1 MQIFEVTLL
10 IITYSLMLLTI
21 FVQIV
26 CYKRNL
32 ENLETIGLTVSLLF
46 LILTLTSGYF
56 IQEHDSESTG
66 VFTLLAMI
74 LVAAATPINV
84 LIERKHRINSKIRLL
99 IISLGGVLFL
109 TTILSAILLNLI
121 IIQYV
126 VVVFLVLSIL
136 LSMILIRVTKPNVK
150 IAHRE
155 KIDRWLALAIMIVV
169 PLSLAAN
176 YLSELNGLN
185 NHVGF
190 TLPMVFLVLTGSK
203 LLDDIQRLSLFN
215 PRNVIEPD
223 SLANYAF
230 TSREGEIAELLVKGK
245 TYKQISEQLFISIP
259 TVKTHVSNIYK
270 KSKARN
276 KVELIALLIN

>member
-1 MQIFEVTLL
+1 
-10 IITYSLMLLTI
+10 MLLTI

-109 TTILSAILLNLI
+109 TTILSAILLNLR

-176 YLSELNGLN
+176 YLSELSGLN

-230 TSREGEIAELLVKGK
+230 TSREVEIAELLVKGK

>member
-46 LILTLTSGYF
+46 LILTLTSGYL
-56 IQEHDSESTG
+56 IQEYDSESTG
-66 VFTLLAMI
+66 VFTLLAMV
-74 LVAAATPINV
+74 LVAVTTPINV
-84 LIERKHRINSKIRLL
+84 LIERKHRINSNIRLL

-109 TTILSAILLNLI
+109 TIILSAILLNLI

-136 LSMILIRVTKPNVK
+136 LSMVLIRVTKPHVK

-169 PLSLAAN
+169 PLSLAGN

-223 SLANYAF
+223 SMAHYAF
-230 TSREGEIAELLVKGK
+230 TSRESEIAELLVKGK

>member
-109 TTILSAILLNLI
+109 TTIFSAILLNLK

-176 YLSELNGLN
+176 YLSELSGLN

-215 PRNVIEPD
+215 PRNAIEPD

-230 TSREGEIAELLVKGK
+230 TSRESEIAELLVKGK
-245 TYKQISEQLFISIP
+245 TYKEISEQLFISIP

>member
-46 LILTLTSGYF
+46 LILTLTSSYF

>member
-56 IQEHDSESTG
+56 IRGYDSESTG
-66 VFTLLAMI
+66 AFTLLAMI
-74 LVAAATPINV
+74 LVAVATPINV
-84 LIERKHRINSKIRLL
+84 LIERKHRINSNIRLL

-155 KIDRWLALAIMIVV
+155 KIDRWMALAIMIVV
-169 PLSLAAN
+169 PLSLAGN

-215 PRNVIEPD
+215 PRNVIEPN

-230 TSREGEIAELLVKGK
+230 TSRESEIAELLVKGK